1 MFIFLLDHQ
10 VFICICGA
18 NLHPDFP
25 LFTSNNYAESSW
37 RCIYYVSKFSE
48 SGLSWEW
55 MHHKFSSFKNI
66 NTIHLIGAQCCH
78 TVSVKQQ
85 LTLLTTFSM
94 EAFRQAVTFGVS
106 TAKSGPGQE
115 LLTLALTRSFPPKS
129 SPERLSRNGTRDS
142 CAEEGEVWM
151 FVCSDSRVGSW
162 LVSGSQPLWWRMWT
176 AIFIQGSAIVVS
188 EILIKTPMATF
199 LEGYCNYDV
208 NGNMW
213 KKKHML
219 Y

>member
-1 MFIFLLDHQ
+1 
-10 VFICICGA
+10 
-18 NLHPDFP
+18 
-25 LFTSNNYAESSW
+25 
-37 RCIYYVSKFSE
+37 
-48 SGLSWEW
+48 

-129 SPERLSRNGTRDS
+129 RTDRVQRDS
-142 CAEEGEVWM
+142 AEMEQEIVVLRKVKSECLSAVTVEWAA
-151 FVCSDSRVGSW
+151 GSC
-162 LVSGSQPLWWRMWT
+162 LALNLCGGGCGQLFSSKEAPLWSQR
-176 AIFIQGSAIVVS
+176 
-188 EILIKTPMATF
+188 
-199 LEGYCNYDV
+199 Y
-208 NGNMW
+208 
-213 KKKHML
+213 
-219 Y
+219 